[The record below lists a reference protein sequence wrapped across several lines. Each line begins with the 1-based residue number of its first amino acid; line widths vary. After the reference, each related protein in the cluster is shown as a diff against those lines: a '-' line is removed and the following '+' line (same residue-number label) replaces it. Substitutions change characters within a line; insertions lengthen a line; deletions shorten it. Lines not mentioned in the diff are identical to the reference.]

1 MNRIIR
7 FDSNFL
13 PSSQRG
19 RLSVVCD
26 EGTEALQWISVA
38 RVAAQQAGYFENTVA
53 GKLTEPWDFFGGLL
67 LECTVAAQSVCRQ
80 IKLKIDPFTYVFYTW
95 NVYLATYEW
104 RSGYNITNKMSFSQS
119 MHVKAFTQQK

>member
-7 FDSNFL
+7 FDPNFL

-26 EGTEALQWISVA
+26 EGTEDLQWISVA

-53 GKLTEPWDFFGGLL
+53 GKLTEPWDFFL
-67 LECTVAAQSVCRQ
+67 
-80 IKLKIDPFTYVFYTW
+80 
-95 NVYLATYEW
+95 
-104 RSGYNITNKMSFSQS
+104 GYF
-119 MHVKAFTQQK
+119 